1 MLIKDT
7 PAPTTKSRS
16 QLREGMIAYVYGF
29 ELMGETFSH
38 IPAFE
43 NYDFSNKEIKLL
55 EQLEK
60 NYDKYKML
68 VSKFLSNNWTMDRIA
83 PLERAILIFGAFE
96 LSFTENKN
104 MAINELVSY
113 AKFYI
118 LGDNYKFIN
127 AVLDKVGAYY
137 EQIKS
142 NKKAD

>member
-7 PAPTTKSRS
+7 KTITTKSRS

-29 ELMGETFSH
+29 ELMDETFSH
-38 IPAFE
+38 VQAFE
-43 NYDFSNKEIKLL
+43 NYDFSSKEIKLL

-60 NYDKYKML
+60 NYDKYKKL
-68 VSKFLSNNWTMDRIA
+68 VSKFLSNNWTIDRIA

-96 LSFTENKN
+96 LSFTENKK

-113 AKFYI
+113 AKFFI

-137 EQIKS
+137 EQIKT
-142 NKKAD
+142 NTKTN